1 MGAWEDYTEALKVLT
16 RASEAGRAK
25 QEKLEHEAKEASAA
39 AEARLRTAVQ
49 ERQQL
54 ERRLTQLDGLCH
66 KVMTEGAVQP
76 QGQAD
81 RFDLGAPRTA
91 RAALSTLDQLEQG
104 LRDGLAALQQARRAA
119 PPPPPPQP
127 PPPPR
132 PAVQPPAKTG
142 APAWIFVVIG
152 VAVLALI
159 VIVIGVL

>member
-1 MGAWEDYTEALKVLT
+1 MGAWEDYTESLKVLT

-25 QEKLEHEAKEASAA
+25 QEKLEHEAREASAA

-66 KVMTEGAVQP
+66 KVMTEGTVPP

-81 RFDLGAPRTA
+81 RFDLGVPRTA
-91 RAALSTLDQLEQG
+91 RAALATLDQLEQG

-119 PPPPPPQP
+119 PPPPPP
-127 PPPPR
+127 PPR
-132 PAVQPPAKTG
+132 PVIQPPPPAKTG
-142 APAWIFVVIG
+142 APVWIFVVIG

-159 VIVIGVL
+159 VLVIGVL